1 MIKAGLL
8 GLVIGFIYVMSITLI
23 SPFCTLCFTPLLGI
37 SVGYLANRFDKPH
50 KFEASLGSGVIAGAM
65 AGFGALLGQMLAA
78 VVNGILVTNW
88 EELPTLFKEF
98 GFTQF
103 PNPNEYWQTTL
114 TANSMCSLL
123 NLALIAALGAVGGAL
138 WFRRQQYKK
147 AFSATSIL

>member
-8 GLVIGFIYVMSITLI
+8 GLVLAFIYVMSITLV

-37 SVGYLANRFDKPH
+37 GVGYLANWFDQPL
-50 KFEASLGSGVIAGAM
+50 KFEASLGRGAAAGGM
-65 AGFGALLGQMLAA
+65 TGFGALLGQMAAA

-88 EELPTLFKEF
+88 EELPALFKEF

-103 PNPNEYWQTTL
+103 PNPDEYWQTTL

-123 NLALIAALGAVGGAL
+123 NLALIAGLGMVGGAL
-138 WFRRQQYKK
+138 WFRWQQYKK
-147 AFSATSIL
+147 AFSTASI

>member
-8 GLVIGFIYVMSITLI
+8 GLVLAFIYVMSITLI
-23 SPFCTLCFTPLLGI
+23 SPFCTLCITPLLGLG
-37 SVGYLANRFDKPH
+37 VGYLANRFDKPN

-65 AGFGALLGQMLAA
+65 SGFGALLGQMLAA

-88 EELPTLFKEF
+88 QELPALFKEF

-103 PNPNEYWQTTL
+103 PDSNEYWQTTL

-123 NLALIAALGAVGGAL
+123 NLALIAGLGALGGAL

-147 AFSATSIL
+147 AYSTPSIS